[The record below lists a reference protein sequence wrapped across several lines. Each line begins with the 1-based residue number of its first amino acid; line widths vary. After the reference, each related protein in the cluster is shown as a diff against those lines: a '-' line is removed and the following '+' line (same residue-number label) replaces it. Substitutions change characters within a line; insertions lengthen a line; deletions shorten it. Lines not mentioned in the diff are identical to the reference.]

1 MMYATL
7 RYLPAFKAAAELGNL
22 RAAASVLHVTPSAI
36 SQQISRLEEQ
46 LGFVVFE
53 REGRKVVLNDA
64 GTLLLRRVQAA
75 LKEIDEGV
83 QEAAITANARADV
96 VVRISVVPSFAQRWL
111 LPRIGRWRAAH
122 PGIGLEIDATRDTVD
137 LARAGFHAGIRTGAG
152 AWPGLVAERLADLDV
167 PLVPVGCR
175 NAAQRLAGRGP
186 DALAGEALLGDPL
199 LWQRWFERA
208 GVAAT
213 VKSAATFAETG
224 LMLQAAEQDIG
235 LVLAR
240 GLYTVDALQD
250 GRLARL
256 SDVDVAL
263 DDAQRFYFVHPP
275 GLADWPPLVRLR
287 DWLRD
292 WLREEIAQ
300 SERVLVKRP

>member
-22 RAAASVLHVTPSAI
+22 RAAATVLHVTPSAI
-36 SQQISRLEEQ
+36 SQQLARLEEQ

-53 REGRKVVLNDA
+53 REGRKVVLNEA

-75 LKEIDEGV
+75 LKEIDAGV
-83 QEAAITANARADV
+83 QEAATVANARADV
-96 VVRISVVPSFAQRWL
+96 VVRISVVPSLAQRWL

-122 PGIGLEIDATRDTVD
+122 PGIGLEIDATRQAVD
-137 LARAGFHAGIRTGAG
+137 LPREGVHAGIRAGGG
-152 AWPGLVAERLADLDV
+152 AWAGLVAEHLTELDL

-186 DALAGEALLGDPL
+186 EALAGEALLGDPL

-213 VKSAATFAETG
+213 AKSAATFAETG

-240 GLYTVDALQD
+240 GLYTVDALQE
-250 GRLARL
+250 GRLVRL
-256 SDVDVAL
+256 SDVDVTL
-263 DDAQRFYFVHPP
+263 DDAQRFYFVYPP
-275 GLADWPPLVRLR
+275 GLRDWPPLVR
-287 DWLRD
+287 LRD

-300 SERVLVKRP
+300 SERALAG

>member
-53 REGRKVVLNDA
+53 REGRKVVLNEA

-137 LARAGFHAGIRTGAG
+137 LARAGIHAGIRTGDG
-152 AWPGLVAERLADLDV
+152 AWPGLVAERLTDLDV

-186 DALAGEALLGDPL
+186 DAFAGEALLGDPL

-250 GRLARL
+250 GRLVRL

-263 DDAQRFYFVHPP
+263 EDAQRFYFVHPP

-287 DWLRD
+287 DWLR
-292 WLREEIAQ
+292 EEIAQ
-300 SERVLVKRP
+300 SERALVTRP